1 MTTMQLR
8 KKSRDSV
15 YKLIYEY
22 LFSGEVNDKTLSL
35 MLAGDMPMSEIDYIN
50 TVYHGVIDNIDSLK
64 ATVKE
69 YARAFDIDRIYKLDL
84 AALLLAI
91 YEMKYMDDIPM
102 GTSICEA
109 VELVKLYSTE
119 KSNVFVNGVLS
130 SVYKELTANNDR

>member
-1 MTTMQLR
+1 MQLR

-22 LFSGEVNDKTLSL
+22 LFSGEVNEKTLSL
-35 MLAGDMPMSEIDYIN
+35 MLVGDMPMSEIDYIN

-69 YARAFDIDRIYKLDL
+69 YARTFDIDRIYKLDL